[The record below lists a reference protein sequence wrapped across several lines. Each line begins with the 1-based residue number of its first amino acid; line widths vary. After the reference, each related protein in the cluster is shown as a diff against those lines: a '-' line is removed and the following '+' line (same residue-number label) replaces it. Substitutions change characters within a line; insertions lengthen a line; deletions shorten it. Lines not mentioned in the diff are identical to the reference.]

1 MRRSLAALGYTVRHV
16 NEVFGN
22 GADRAARTFYTD
34 KRLPITGFAAGKA
47 MTRLGL

>member
-22 GADRAARTFYTD
+22 GTDRAARTFQTD
-34 KRLPITGFAAGKA
+34 KRPPFTGVAAGKA
-47 MTRLGL
+47 MTRLAL